1 MDTDLASLRA
11 FVRLAEELNFAR
23 TAAALH
29 ISAPKLTRLIQ
40 TLEHEVGVRLMARST
55 HGASLTAEGLEFLQ
69 SAHRIV
75 AEADWVGRR
84 FSKQRITSS
93 ATFTVG
99 CLAGSLYEPLPEHIR
114 AARKAHPKL
123 QIRVVEVEESTLTR
137 QVLDGALDMG
147 FLYAPEPDEMMERRV
162 VSRRMQW
169 VAMSPGHVLSRR
181 KQLSLKDLMPYT
193 LILPDEKVAPR
204 LHRWYRQFL
213 DLEGRHNLSYI
224 GANQI
229 HVALGLCAAGEGLCV
244 VAEHLRRVRADDLH
258 FVPLMDAPQ
267 TELAAIWRNDSP
279 VRQVAQFIA
288 SGW

>member
-1 MDTDLASLRA
+1 M
-11 FVRLAEELNFAR
+11 V
-23 TAAALH
+23 
-29 ISAPKLTRLIQ
+29 PLTRLIQ

-55 HGASLTAEGLEFLQ
+55 HNVSLTAEGLEFLQ

-75 AEADWVGRR
+75 AEADWVGWR
-84 FSKQRITSS
+84 FSKQRITTS

-137 QVLDGALDMG
+137 QVLAGELDMG
-147 FLYAPEPDEMMERRV
+147 FLYAPEPDEMIEQRV
-162 VSRRMQW
+162 VSRRKQW
-169 VAMSPGHVLSRR
+169 VAMSPGHSLSKR
-181 KQLSLKDLMPYT
+181 KQLSLKDLKPYT

-213 DLEGRHNLSYI
+213 DLEGRYNLSYI

-258 FVPLMDAPQ
+258 YVPLMDAPQ
-267 TELAAIWRNDSP
+267 TELSAIWRTDSR

>member
-11 FVRLAEELNFAR
+11 FVRLAGELNFAR

-40 TLEHEVGVRLMARST
+40 TLEQQVGVRLMARST
-55 HGASLTAEGLEFLQ
+55 HGASLTAEGQEFLH

-84 FSKQRITSS
+84 FGKQRIASS
-93 ATFTVG
+93 ATFMVG

-147 FLYAPEPDEMMERRV
+147 FLYAPEPDELIERRV
-162 VSRRMQW
+162 VSRRRQW
-169 VAMSPGHVLSRR
+169 VAMSPDHPLSKR
-181 KQLSLKDLMPYT
+181 KQLSLKDLRPHT

-244 VAEHLRRVRADDLH
+244 VAEHLRRVRSDDLH
-258 FVPLMDAPQ
+258 FVPLLDAPQ
-267 TELAAIWRNDSP
+267 TELAAIWRADSP

>member
-1 MDTDLASLRA
+1 MDTHLASLRA
-11 FVRLAEELNFAR
+11 FVRLADELNFAR

-55 HGASLTAEGLEFLQ
+55 HNVSLTAEGLEFLQ

-75 AEADWVGRR
+75 AEADWVGWR
-84 FSKQRITSS
+84 FSKQRITTS

-137 QVLDGALDMG
+137 QVLAGELDMG
-147 FLYAPEPDEMMERRV
+147 FLYAPEPDEMIEQRV
-162 VSRRMQW
+162 VSRRKQW
-169 VAMSPGHVLSRR
+169 VAMSPGHSLSKR
-181 KQLSLKDLMPYT
+181 KQLSLKDLKPYT

-213 DLEGRHNLSYI
+213 DLEGRYNLSYI

-258 FVPLMDAPQ
+258 YVPLMDAPQ
-267 TELAAIWRNDSP
+267 TELSAIWRTDSR